1 MELKAVLFDLDGTL
15 LPMDQDLFVKSYLG
29 SFAQKLV
36 PHGYDPK
43 QFIQA
48 VWLGVSAMMQNDGK
62 RYNEALFWDQFEK
75 IFGQKVFDDMPVMD
89 EFYQKDFDKSKQVC
103 GFNPKAKLVVNEIKN
118 MGIKV
123 VLATNPIFPA
133 IATQKRMSWAGFC
146 PDDFELY
153 TTYENSRFCKPN
165 LAYFQDILKQLDLRA
180 EECLMVGND
189 VTEDM
194 VAQKL
199 GMKVFLLP
207 ACIIN
212 AQNKDITCYPQGD
225 FDDLLAYIK
234 NLVQNKQ

>member
-48 VWLGVSAMMQNDGK
+48 VWLGVSAMVQNDGK

-103 GFNPKAKLVVNEIKN
+103 GFNPKAKLVVDEIKN